1 MKRKFAPL
9 TFALVLGAAPV
20 LAAAADFWAGPY
32 LGGQIGLNEADASH
46 LSSETAVTGGV
57 LGGYNLAV
65 PIGGPYSPMI
75 LGGSVFA
82 EFNGQVTH
90 SPRDVNFGS
99 NAYGFD
105 FLAGLPLGVQRLWL
119 PYVKVGFGNVDATG
133 DLGGSDTSARIGLG
147 AEYHWTPH
155 MSLSAQWMHQDADR
169 ITNDNFTV
177 GVRYHFGGG

>member
-1 MKRKFAPL
+1 MKRKFP
-9 TFALVLGAAPV
+9 ALFYALAIAATPA
-20 LAAAADFWAGPY
+20 LAATPDFWAGPY
-32 LGGQIGLNEADASH
+32 LGGQIGLNEADASG
-46 LSSETAVTGGV
+46 LSTETALTGGV
-57 LGGYNLAV
+57 VGGYNLAV

-75 LGGSVFA
+75 LGGGVYA
-82 EFNGQVTH
+82 EFNGQTTH
-90 SPRDVNFGS
+90 SPHGVNFGS

-105 FLAGLPLGVQRLWL
+105 FLAGLPIGVQRQWL
-119 PYVKVGFGNVDATG
+119 PYVKVGVGTVEANG

-177 GVRYHFGGG
+177 GIRYHFGTY